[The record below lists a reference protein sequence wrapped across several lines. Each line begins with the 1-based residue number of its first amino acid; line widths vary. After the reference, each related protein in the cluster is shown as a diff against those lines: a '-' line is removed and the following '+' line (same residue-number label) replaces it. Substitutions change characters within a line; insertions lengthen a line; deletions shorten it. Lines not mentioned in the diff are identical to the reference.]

1 MILILILKQKHFFT
15 TYLKVRFATISK
27 LNGTENNEVI
37 YTFNEDK
44 ELNCIKVEVKDS
56 GIGIGVFLV
65 KSLVDAIGGKV
76 EVESE
81 VNNSSKFTIM
91 LSF

>member
-15 TYLKVRFATISK
+15 TSLKVRFATISK
-27 LNGTENNEVI
+27 LNGTKSNEVI

-65 KSLVDAIGGKV
+65 KSLVDAIG
-76 EVESE
+76 ER
-81 VNNSSKFTIM
+81 
-91 LSF
+91 